1 MSADDLASEA
11 AHLRDLLV
19 KTSADLMSVAADAW
33 MLRRYF
39 GIDDEKMK
47 GIRDVMRAS
56 HRIHQAD
63 EAATT
68 KTGSS

>member
-1 MSADDLASEA
+1 MSADDLANEA

-19 KTSADLMSVAADAW
+19 KTSADLMSIAADAW

-39 GIDDEKMK
+39 GIDDERMK

-56 HRIHQAD
+56 HRVHQAD
-63 EAATT
+63 TATS
-68 KTGSS
+68 KPG